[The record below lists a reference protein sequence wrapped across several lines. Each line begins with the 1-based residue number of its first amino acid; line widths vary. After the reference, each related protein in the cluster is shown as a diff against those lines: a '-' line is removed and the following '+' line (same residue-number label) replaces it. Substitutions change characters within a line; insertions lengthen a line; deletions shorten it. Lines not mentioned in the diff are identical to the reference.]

1 MEDRADWSSPF
12 DLYSSTRDQ
21 EYRAWD
27 YETESGHDAWS
38 GQVDATDDTVL
49 TYQPAGEGDPEVIVA
64 FYSSSNG
71 GHTAANEEP
80 RRDPVPYLLAKPDPF
95 DAAPD
100 ANGQPQNGTHSW
112 ERTYTVDQ
120 ISEWLAAYPFADLDV
135 GELIEI
141 YLSAGGPSGRIDDS
155 LVTLVGSDRTL
166 EVRNEDGDPYG
177 YRFYYALVL
186 GCRRTPG
193 CSPVLS
199 TKLTLL
205 GAHTGD
211 GHTVHTLP
219 FTDVR
224 WDAPYAEAVLWM
236 LETEITQGTT
246 ATTFSPEGSLT
257 RAQFAMFLWRFAGEP
272 QSVDGSTTFDDVEPD
287 SHYSQA
293 VGWMV
298 DRGITQGCSRGSPRF
313 CPNDR
318 LDAAQL
324 AAFMWRF
331 AGRTYSSHPV
341 PFTDIG
347 INDYYLEAARWQV
360 EHRLWVDADF
370 QPPGDGPADFDPD
383 DDVDRA
389 RMAMLLWNLAAAP
402 GAFDTDVALPP
413 LMRSP

>member
-1 MEDRADWSSPF
+1 ME
-12 DLYSSTRDQ
+12 T
-21 EYRAWD
+21 
-27 YETESGHDAWS
+27 GHDAWTD
-38 GQVDATDDTVL
+38 QVDATDDTVL
-49 TYQPAGEGDPEVIVA
+49 TYQPAGGVGPEVIVA

-100 ANGQPQNGTHSW
+100 ANGQPKNATHSW

-135 GELIEI
+135 GEITEI
-141 YLSAGGPSGRIDDS
+141 YIGAGGPSGRIDDS

-166 EVRNEDGDPYG
+166 EVRNEDGEPYG

-186 GCRRTPG
+186 GCRRTSG
-193 CSPVLS
+193 CNPLLS
-199 TKLTLL
+199 TKLTLQ
-205 GAHTGD
+205 GSHTGN
-211 GHTVHTLP
+211 GYTVHNLP

-246 ATTFSPEGSLT
+246 ATTFSPERSVT
-257 RAQFAMFLWRFAGEP
+257 RAQFATFLWRFAGEP
-272 QSVDGSTTFDDVEPD
+272 QSVDGSLTFDDVEPD
-287 SHYSQA
+287 SFYSQA

-298 DRGITQGCSRGSPRF
+298 DQSITQGCSGDSPLF
-313 CPNDR
+313 CPHDR
-318 LDAAQL
+318 LNAAQL

-331 AGRTYSSHPV
+331 AGRTYSNHAV

-347 INDYYLEAARWQV
+347 INDFYLEAARWLV
-360 EHRLWVDADF
+360 EHRLWIGADF
-370 QPPGDGPADFDPD
+370 QPPGDSPTEFNPD
-383 DDVDRA
+383 DNVNRA
-389 RMAMLLWNLAAAP
+389 RMAVLLWNLAAAP
-402 GAFDTDVALPP
+402 AAFDLDVPLPP